1 MKAIILAG
9 GLGTRLRPLTYSIP
23 KPLLPVG
30 EKPIAEM
37 IIGRL
42 SHFGYD
48 QFILAVGY
56 RHEMIETYFKH
67 GEQLGVRI
75 DYVKETTRL
84 GTAGPLALVRDQF
97 TFEPDETVLLMNGD
111 ILTKLD
117 FHDLLRFH
125 RNNECAMTVATRRHS
140 SQLPFGVLQ
149 VEGER
154 VRGIVEKPTTFHE
167 VSAGIY
173 MLQSSVLASVP
184 SGVFFDIPDLVN
196 ALIEKKQA
204 VGAYNFTDYWLAVEA
219 LHHIEEAQHDA
230 AQWSE
235 P

>member
-30 EKPIAEM
+30 EKPILEM

-42 SHFGYD
+42 THFGCNE
-48 QFILAVGY
+48 FVLAVGY
-56 RHEMIETYFKH
+56 RHEMIETYFQR
-67 GEQLGVRI
+67 GEQLGVKI
-75 DYVKETTRL
+75 DYVLETTRL

-97 TFEPDETVLLMNGD
+97 TFEKDETILLMNGD

-117 FHDLLRFH
+117 FNDLLRFH
-125 RNNECAMTVATRRHS
+125 RDNRCALTVATRRHS
-140 SQLPFGVLQ
+140 HQLPYGVLQ
-149 VEGER
+149 VQGER
-154 VRGIVEKPTTFHE
+154 VQGIVEKPTTVHE

-173 MLQSSVLASVP
+173 MLQSRVLDIVP

-196 ALIEKKQA
+196 ALIAKRET
-204 VGAYNFTDYWLAVEA
+204 VGAYNFTEYWLAVED
-219 LHHIEEAQHDA
+219 LHHIEEATHDA
-230 AQWSE
+230 AQWNE